1 MFRIVFSSYYGYRYI
16 LLILTLIRLV
26 LMSKSVKSNSITLNA
41 TSRYEGMIYIYIRTG
56 MRHIYASYV
65 TIIIIQSD
73 IAGNML
79 AF

>member
-1 MFRIVFSSYYGYRYI
+1 
-16 LLILTLIRLV
+16 
-26 LMSKSVKSNSITLNA
+26 MSKSVKSNSITLNA
-41 TSRYEGMIYIYIRTG
+41 TSRYEGMIYIYIYIRAG

-65 TIIIIQSD
+65 TVIIIQSD